1 MSELKY
7 VKFNFL
13 SVCPQSPSFNRIR
26 PAIGPVSGGTR
37 LTVFGRHL
45 DAGSSVV
52 VSINKEECL
61 FVKSVPSLHC
71 LCNKS
76 LTQTLNTHEPPPPQ
90 EDQSRNRL
98 YYPRL
103 CVWHWLRLHPSD
115 D

>member
-76 LTQTLNTHEPPPPQ
+76 LTQTLNTHEPPPPGGPI
-90 EDQSRNRL
+90 EKSSVL
-98 YYPRL
+98 PPPL
-103 CVWHWLRLHPSD
+103 CLALAPPPSV
-115 D
+115 